1 MRQTPDDDRA
11 AMIKSK
17 PLRYI
22 VVLGR
27 NGSLPHLYDT
37 ETKTKITSY
46 STVVEA
52 ERQATLL
59 NRFIR
64 PGLEAQPQS

>member
-1 MRQTPDDDRA
+1 MT
-11 AMIKSK
+11 K

-27 NGSLPHLYDT
+27 NGSQPHLYDT
-37 ETKTKITSY
+37 ETKTKIMSY
-46 STVVEA
+46 PTVVEA
-52 ERQATLL
+52 ERQAILL

-64 PGLEAQPQS
+64 PNLEAQPQS